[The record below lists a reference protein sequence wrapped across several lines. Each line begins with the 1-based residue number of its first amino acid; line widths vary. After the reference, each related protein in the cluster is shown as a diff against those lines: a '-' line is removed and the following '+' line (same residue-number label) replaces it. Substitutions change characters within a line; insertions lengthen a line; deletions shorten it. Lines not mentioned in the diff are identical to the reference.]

1 MSKEKI
7 MTPTKKKIVAMAVIM
22 CITSA
27 TFFCSTLA
35 YFTDALSSG
44 GSMIYT
50 GTTSAELIDNTVLE
64 GNVPVAPGTPIR
76 IMPGYKVSKT
86 VTAKNTGTLPVYVR
100 VKLTPEV
107 VLAENARGRESEI
120 DLSLISYDIDTANWV
135 YENGYYYYK
144 MPLTGGNQ
152 APDLF
157 TTVTFSEQMGN
168 LYKDSRINFTVR
180 IEIVQVSGNG
190 TSALTAKGWAEPTSQ
205 GGGV

>member
-1 MSKEKI
+1 MSSGKI
-7 MTPTKKKIVAMAVIM
+7 MTNTKKKVIAIAVIM

-27 TFFCSTLA
+27 TFLCSTFA
-35 YFTDALSSG
+35 YFSDGLSSG
-44 GSMIYT
+44 GSIIYT

-64 GNVPVAPGTPIR
+64 GNVPVQPGTPIK
-76 IMPGYKVSKT
+76 IMPGYKISKT

-100 VKLTPEV
+100 ISLTPEV
-107 VLAENARGRESEI
+107 ILAENARGRESEV

-144 MPLTGGNQ
+144 IPLTGGNQ

-180 IEIVQVSGNG
+180 IEIVQASGNG
-190 TSALTAKGWAEPTSQ
+190 NSALTATGWAEPTSE
-205 GGGV
+205 GGSV